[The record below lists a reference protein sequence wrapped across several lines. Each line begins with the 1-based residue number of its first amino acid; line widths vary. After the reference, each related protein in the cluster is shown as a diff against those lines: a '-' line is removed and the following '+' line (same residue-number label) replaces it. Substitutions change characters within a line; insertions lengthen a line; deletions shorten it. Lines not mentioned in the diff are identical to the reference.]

1 MPRCPQAVA
10 PEGRKDMT
18 TNQTGLPRLRDSLA
32 RRWGIAPASEPL
44 QWLLRLFVLAPHE
57 ARPWPGW
64 LERGVAATAR
74 MLARG
79 LGVRHPGQPGEWLL
93 RLLLLP
99 PQDARV
105 QTWIPPWLASALR
118 WLMRLIGLPLRV
130 LSQMLDRFRY
140 DGSASR
146 LEGLADRL
154 ERLPLFLRG
163 LILALASALFWMAAT
178 TPLTGLQQLV
188 FFLLLWLT
196 ALIVRRMPG
205 QVATLLLI
213 GLALTATGRYVWWRL
228 TETLDFQSLP
238 EYLFGYGLVLAEA
251 YTWVVTLLGF
261 IQNARPLQRRAAALP
276 EDPAAWPTVDVFIP
290 TYNEPLDVVKPTL
303 YAALA
308 LDWPRDK
315 LRVWLLDDGRRSAF
329 RDFCASIG
337 AGYMTRDDNAHA
349 KAGNLNRAL
358 KKTDGEL
365 VAIFDCD
372 HVPVRSFLKKTVGWF
387 LQDPTCAMLQTPHH
401 FFSPDPFERN
411 LGTFGRVPNEG
422 SLFYGVVQDG
432 NDLWNATFFCG
443 SCAVLRRAP
452 LEEVGGIA
460 VETVTEDAHTAL
472 RMHRLGYTTAYLNE
486 VQAAG
491 LATESL
497 SGHIGQ
503 RIRWARGMAQIFRVD
518 NPLFGPGLKLFQRLC
533 YSNAMLHFFN
543 GIPRLVFLTA
553 PLAYLYFGLHVI
565 YAAASAIAVYALPHL
580 ILSELANA
588 RVQSSHRHSFWA
600 ELYET
605 VLAWYITLPTTVAFF
620 RPSHGKF
627 NVTAKGGLIE
637 ESYFDAGIAKP
648 YLILIALNF
657 GGLGFG
663 LWRLLY
669 GDPADLGTVVLT
681 LAWALYNLTILGAAL
696 GVARET
702 RQVRSAHRVPV
713 RVRAAVQV
721 DDSEIWGGHTTD
733 FSMTGLGLRLPDF
746 PALPPG
752 TPVKVLLPDGDHS
765 EVFPARLRQ
774 SRDGQVSIQFDPLT
788 PEREAALVRCTFSRP
803 DLWIDWSAKRE
814 SEGSL
819 KSLRQILL
827 FGLRGYTGLLDR
839 AAAALER
846 WLRERLTRQTTETP

>member
-1 MPRCPQAVA
+1 MAA
-10 PEGRKDMT
+10 
-18 TNQTGLPRLRDSLA
+18 NQRGISALRDSLA
-32 RRWGIAPASEPL
+32 RRWGIARPTE
-44 QWLLRLFVLAPHE
+44 LLPWVMRIFVLGPHE
-57 ARPWPGW
+57 ARPWPRW
-64 LERGVAATAR
+64 LDRTVSSLAGDI
-74 MLARG
+74 ARG
-79 LGVRHPGQPGEWLL
+79 LGVTHRDQPGEWLL
-93 RLLLLP
+93 RLLFLP
-99 PQDARV
+99 PGDERV
-105 QTWIPPWLASALR
+105 RTWFPPWLAASLGGV
-118 WLMRLIGLPLRV
+118 LKLLGLPLRG
-130 LSQMLDRFRY
+130 LGYLLDRLRY
-140 DGSASR
+140 GAVEPR
-146 LEGLADRL
+146 MEGMADRL
-154 ERLPLFLRG
+154 ERLPL
-163 LILALASALFWMAAT
+163 LIRVLLLIAASGLFWMAAT
-178 TPLTGLQQLV
+178 TPLTVLQQLV
-188 FFLLLWLT
+188 FFGLLWLT
-196 ALIVRRMPG
+196 ALVVRRMPG
-205 QVATLLLI
+205 QVATLMLI
-213 GLALTATGRYVWWRL
+213 GLALIATGRYVWWRL

-251 YTWVVTLLGF
+251 YTWLVTLLGF
-261 IQNARPLQRRAAALP
+261 LQNARPLKRAVAELP
-276 EDPAAWPTVDVFIP
+276 KDPAEWPTVDVFIP

-303 YAALA
+303 YAAMA

-315 LRVWLLDDGRRSAF
+315 LRVWLLDDGRRPVF
-329 RDFCASIG
+329 RDFCTQIG
-337 AGYMTRDDNAHA
+337 AGYLTRDDNRHA

-365 VAIFDCD
+365 IAIFDCD

-387 LQDPTCAMLQTPHH
+387 LQDPKCAMLQTPHH

-411 LGTFGRVPNEG
+411 LGTFRRVPNEG

-443 SCAVLRRAP
+443 SCAVLRRGP

-565 YAAASAIAVYALPHL
+565 YAAAGAIAVYALPHL
-580 ILSELANA
+580 ILSELANS
-588 RVQSSHRHSFWA
+588 RVQSRHRHSYWA

-637 ESYFDAGIAKP
+637 DSYFDAGIAKP
-648 YLILIALNF
+648 YLILIALNL

-663 LWRLLY
+663 IWRLLY
-669 GDPADLGTVVLT
+669 GDAADLGTVVLT
-681 LAWALYNLTILGAAL
+681 LTWTVYNLIILGAAI

-702 RQVRSAHRVPV
+702 RQVRRAHRVPV
-713 RVRAAVQV
+713 RVRAALQV
-721 DDSEIWGGHTTD
+721 DDSEIWGGHTVD
-733 FSMTGLGLRLPDF
+733 FSMTGLGLYLPDF
-746 PALPPG
+746 PGAPAG
-752 TPVKVLLPDGDHS
+752 TPAKVLLPDGART
-765 EVFPARLRQ
+765 EAFPARLRV
-774 SRDGQVSIQFDPLT
+774 SREGRVSVQFDALD

-803 DLWIDWSAKRE
+803 DLWLDWNAE
-814 SEGSL
+814 AASEGSL
-819 KSLRQILL
+819 ESLREILL

-839 AAAALER
+839 MAAAIELG
-846 WLRERLTRQTTETP
+846 LRKRLTRSSTEPG